1 MCDVVW
7 YIGGCGGCILLQSE
21 NIMKCIASCWELP
34 DRKRRR
40 SIESTRLCFFKQ
52 VFYAKMIN
60 GIKNIVNYKPDT
72 TNVCTL
78 RNAGSNEGVGA
89 KGNLLQS
96 KKAPTSFIT
105 EPPSLSAG
113 WMRAE
118 ENREPRKLE
127 RGLESSRGESL
138 ERQAASGDAVA
149 AELPSRGASL
159 HSPRWPTETC
169 CARSPQLSCSFV
181 KN

>member
-1 MCDVVW
+1 MGVSC
-7 YIGGCGGCILLQSE
+7 CNPKILWNVSLHVENYLIENDDGRLNLQDY
-21 NIMKCIASCWELP
+21 ASSS
-34 DRKRRR
+34 K
-40 SIESTRLCFFKQ
+40 SSKQ
-52 VFYAKMIN
+52 KMIN

-169 CARSPQLSCSFV
+169 CARSPQLSCSFE